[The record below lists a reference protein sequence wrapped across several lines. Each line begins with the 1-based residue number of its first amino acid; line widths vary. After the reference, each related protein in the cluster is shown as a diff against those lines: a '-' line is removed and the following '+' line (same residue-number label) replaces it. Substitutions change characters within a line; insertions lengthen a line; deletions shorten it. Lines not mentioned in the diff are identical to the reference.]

1 MLSVVGMVYNGL
13 HGLTHGQLQDEFL
26 CAEVTLV
33 AEPENPYDSGA
44 VAVFIGG
51 HKVGHIPRRETR
63 HVHDGNLCA
72 LKWGVASVGRNAYQS
87 IYMTLQPWA
96 DAVRRRMGTFERG
109 DVLELVYGAASTPGA
124 ARLVSYVRAGDKTFY
139 ALTEQGGL
147 RQFRYE
153 KVTALIN
160 VSGAFREQ

>member
-1 MLSVVGMVYNGL
+1 M
-13 HGLTHGQLQDEFL
+13 E
-26 CAEVTLV
+26 
-33 AEPENPYDSGA
+33 
-44 VAVFIGG
+44 
-51 HKVGHIPRRETR
+51 GHIPRRETH
-63 HVHDGNLCA
+63 HVHNGNLCA

-109 DVLELVYGAASTPGA
+109 DVLEIVYGVGSTPGA

-153 KVTALIN
+153 KVKRRHSWMVLSSLRLCSPAYPLP
-160 VSGAFREQ
+160 FRAPT

>member
-13 HGLTHGQLQDEFL
+13 HDLTHDQLRDKFL
-26 CAEVTLV
+26 YAEVTLV
-33 AEPENPYDSGA
+33 AEPENPYDVEA

-51 HKVGHIPRRETR
+51 HKVGHIPRRETH
-63 HVHDGNLCA
+63 HVHNHNLCA

-109 DVLELVYGAASTPGA
+109 DVLELVYGAGSTSGV

-153 KVTALIN
+153 KVTALVN
-160 VSGAFREQ
+160 VSGAFREE